1 MVEPII
7 IYKETEHMLIK
18 VINDALAQG
27 LPAFC
32 LEALMNNLASEVS
45 RNVNAAYENAVKQ
58 TAVKMASEEPS
69 NPVKSEGTDEAP
81 CA

>member
-7 IYKETEHMLIK
+7 IYKETERMLIK

-27 LPAFC
+27 LPVFC
-32 LEALMNNLASEVS
+32 LEALMNNLASEIS
-45 RNVNAAYENAVKQ
+45 HNVNTAYENAVKQ

-69 NPVKSEGTDEAP
+69 NPVQSEGTDEAP